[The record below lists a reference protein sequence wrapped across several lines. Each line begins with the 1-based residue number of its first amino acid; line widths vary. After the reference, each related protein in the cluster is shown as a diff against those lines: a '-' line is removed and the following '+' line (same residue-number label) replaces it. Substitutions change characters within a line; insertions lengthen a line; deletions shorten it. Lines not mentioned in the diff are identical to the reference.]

1 MLDPNIETL
10 VITQE
15 ECAEVIKEISKV
27 LRFGLDNKHPD
38 ESETNIDKLTQEVG
52 DLLCMIDLMIE
63 KSIID
68 PAVVNN
74 CKVLKREKL
83 KRWSGVIK

>member
-10 VITQE
+10 VIAQE

-27 LRFGLDNKHPD
+27 IRFGLDNKHPN
-38 ESETNIDKLTQEVG
+38 ESETNRDKLTQEIG

-63 KSIID
+63 KDIID
-68 PAVVNN
+68 IEIVHT
-74 CKVLKREKL
+74 CKILKREKL

>member
-38 ESETNIDKLTQEVG
+38 ESETNRDKLTQEVG